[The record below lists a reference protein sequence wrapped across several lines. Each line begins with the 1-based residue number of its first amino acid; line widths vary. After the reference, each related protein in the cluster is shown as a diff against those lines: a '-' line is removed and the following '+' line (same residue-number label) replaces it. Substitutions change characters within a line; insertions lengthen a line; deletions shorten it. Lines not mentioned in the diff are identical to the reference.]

1 MKINNDFEALVQ
13 VLTLAI
19 TAETEEQRNKFDP
32 MAYEIAADFDELTIK
47 RARKEA
53 LAKAEELIFKEA
65 LAKVEEQSEELIF
78 TNAQE
83 LKLENPGLSD
93 APSEEELADLSVGD
107 NVKVCINDLERVWAE
122 VIEINGNEVTA
133 TLESSPVLVD
143 LEYGDEID
151 FKKHDIYSI
160 WHTKQGITGH
170 LDIDDEALN
179 VQFPGAPFKC
189 QLPVFFAH
197 LGNPFKS
204 DSLVSVSASGKADL
218 EQLRVAAS
226 EALSESGYHGR
237 FLERTEINGNF
248 IQIIVGS

>member
-19 TAETEEQRNKFDP
+19 TAETEEQRNKIDP
-32 MAYEIAADFDELTIK
+32 MVQEFAAGLDEVTIE
-47 RARKEA
+47 RAK
-53 LAKAEELIFKEA
+53 KEA

-93 APSEEELADLSVGD
+93 APSEEELADLLVGD
-107 NVKVCINDLERVWAE
+107 DVKVCINDLERVWAE

-133 TLESSPVLVD
+133 TLDSSPVLVD
-143 LEYGDEID
+143 LQYGDEVD

-160 WHTKQGITGH
+160 WHTKQGIAGH

-179 VQFPGAPFKC
+179 VQFPGAPYKC
-189 QLPVFFAH
+189 RFPVVFDY
-197 LGNPFKS
+197 LGNSYTS
-204 DSLVSVSASGKADL
+204 DSLVDVSASGKADP

-226 EALSESGYHGR
+226 EALSESGYHGI
-237 FLERTEINGNF
+237 FLERTGVNGNF
-248 IQIIVGS
+248 IQIYIGS

>member
-19 TAETEEQRNKFDP
+19 TAETEEQRNKIDP
-32 MAYEIAADFDELTIK
+32 MVQEIAAGFDELTIE
-47 RARKEA
+47 RAK
-53 LAKAEELIFKEA
+53 KSA

-143 LEYGDEID
+143 LQYGDEID

-160 WHTKQGITGH
+160 WHTKQGIAGH

-179 VQFPGAPFKC
+179 VQFPKVPFKC

-204 DSLVSVSASGKADL
+204 DSLVSVSASGKADP

-226 EALSESGYHGR
+226 EALSESGYSGR
-237 FLERTEINGNF
+237 FLERTQINGNF

>member
-19 TAETEEQRNKFDP
+19 TAETEEQRNKIDP
-32 MAYEIAADFDELTIK
+32 MVQEFAAGLDEVTIE
-47 RARKEA
+47 RAK
-53 LAKAEELIFKEA
+53 KEA

-93 APSEEELADLSVGD
+93 APSEEELADLLVGD
-107 NVKVCINDLERVWAE
+107 DVKVCINDLERVWAE

-133 TLESSPVLVD
+133 TLDSSPVLVD
-143 LEYGDEID
+143 LQYGDEVD

-160 WHTKQGITGH
+160 WHTKQGIAGH

-179 VQFPGAPFKC
+179 VQFPGAPYKC
-189 QLPVFFAH
+189 RFPVVFDY
-197 LGNPFKS
+197 LGNSYTS
-204 DSLVSVSASGKADL
+204 DSLVDVSASGKADP

-226 EALSESGYHGR
+226 EALSESGYNGR

>member
-19 TAETEEQRNKFDP
+19 TAETEEQRNKIDP
-32 MAYEIAADFDELTIK
+32 MAYEIAAGFDELTIE
-47 RARKEA
+47 RAK
-53 LAKAEELIFKEA
+53 KEA

-133 TLESSPVLVD
+133 TLENSPVLFD
-143 LEYGDEID
+143 LQYGDEID

-160 WHTKQGITGH
+160 WHTKQGIAGH

-189 QLPVFFAH
+189 QLPVFFAY

-204 DSLVSVSASGKADL
+204 DSLVSVSASGKADP
-218 EQLRVAAS
+218 EQLRVAAI

-237 FLERTEINGNF
+237 FLERTQINGNF

>member
-19 TAETEEQRNKFDP
+19 TAETEEQRNKIDP

-65 LAKVEEQSEELIF
+65 LAKVEEQS
-78 TNAQE
+78 A
-83 LKLENPGLSD
+83 G
-93 APSEEELADLSVGD
+93 
-107 NVKVCINDLERVWAE
+107 
-122 VIEINGNEVTA
+122 
-133 TLESSPVLVD
+133 
-143 LEYGDEID
+143 Y
-151 FKKHDIYSI
+151 
-160 WHTKQGITGH
+160 

-179 VQFPGAPFKC
+179 VQFPGAPYKC
-189 QLPVFFAH
+189 QLPVFFAY

-204 DSLVSVSASGKADL
+204 DSLVDVSASGKADL
-218 EQLRVAAS
+218 EQLRKAAS
-226 EALSESGYHGR
+226 EALSESGYHGI

>member
-19 TAETEEQRNKFDP
+19 TAETEEQRNKIDP
-32 MAYEIAADFDELTIK
+32 MVQEFAAGLDEVTIE
-47 RARKEA
+47 RAK
-53 LAKAEELIFKEA
+53 KEA

-93 APSEEELADLSVGD
+93 APSEEELADLLVGD
-107 NVKVCINDLERVWAE
+107 DVKVCINDLERVWAE

-133 TLESSPVLVD
+133 TLDSSPVLVD
-143 LEYGDEID
+143 LQYGDEVD

-160 WHTKQGITGH
+160 WHTKQGIAGH

-179 VQFPGAPFKC
+179 VQFPGAPYKC
-189 QLPVFFAH
+189 RFPVVFDY
-197 LGNPFKS
+197 LGNSYTS
-204 DSLVSVSASGKADL
+204 DSLVDVSASGKADP

-226 EALSESGYHGR
+226 EALSESGYSGI
-237 FLERTEINGNF
+237 FLERTEISGNF

>member
-19 TAETEEQRNKFDP
+19 TAETEEQRNKIDP
-32 MAYEIAADFDELTIK
+32 MVQEFAAGLDEVTIE
-47 RARKEA
+47 RAK
-53 LAKAEELIFKEA
+53 KEA

-93 APSEEELADLSVGD
+93 APSEEELADLLVGD
-107 NVKVCINDLERVWAE
+107 DVKVCINDLERVWAE

-133 TLESSPVLVD
+133 TLDSSPVLVD
-143 LEYGDEID
+143 LQYGDEVD

-160 WHTKQGITGH
+160 WHTKQGIAGH

-179 VQFPGAPFKC
+179 VQFPGAPYKC
-189 QLPVFFAH
+189 RFPVVFDY
-197 LGNPFKS
+197 LGNSYTS
-204 DSLVSVSASGKADL
+204 DSLVDVSASGKADP

-226 EALSESGYHGR
+226 EALSESGYNGR
-237 FLERTEINGNF
+237 FLERTEISGNF